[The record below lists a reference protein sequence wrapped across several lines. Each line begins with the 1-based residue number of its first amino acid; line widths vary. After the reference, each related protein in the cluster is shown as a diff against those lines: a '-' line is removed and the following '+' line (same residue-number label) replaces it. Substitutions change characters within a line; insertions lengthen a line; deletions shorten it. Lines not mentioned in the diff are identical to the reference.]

1 MTPDRDDLL
10 AYALGTLSPAEA
22 ARVEAELD
30 RDPALRAE
38 LRADLDALALLLD
51 DLDVEAAAVP
61 AEAGEALLA
70 RVREEG
76 AQTGRSPGSAAA
88 PPAPTPRPPRR
99 WPIALGLVAALALVF
114 VLLPRPQTDPLE
126 AYRTTPGAVERTLE
140 AGGERVG
147 TLVQLP
153 GGRVYVHLSRA
164 LPPERTYQ
172 LWQIEDGTPVSLG
185 VFERG
190 LLVTLPPGATV
201 AVSVEP
207 PGGSPQPTT
216 TPLFVQPL

>member
-51 DLDVEAAAVP
+51 DLGPQAAPVP
-61 AEAGEALLA
+61 ADAEQALLA
-70 RVREEG
+70 RVRAG
-76 AQTGRSPGSAAA
+76 GPSGSGAA
-88 PPAPTPRPPRR
+88 PAPLPPARPPRR
-99 WPIALGLVAALALVF
+99 WPVAVGLAAALALAF
-114 VLLPRPQTDPLE
+114 ALLPRPQPDPLE
-126 AYRTTPGAVERTLE
+126 AYRTAPGAVERPLE
-140 AGGERVG
+140 SGGERLG

-153 GGRVYVHLSRA
+153 EGRVYVHLTRP

-172 LWQIEDGTPVSLG
+172 LWRIESGTPVSLG

-190 LLVTLPPGATV
+190 LLVTLTPGSTV

-216 TPLFVQPL
+216 TPLFVQTL

>member
-10 AYALGTLSPAEA
+10 AHALGILSPAEA
-22 ARVEAELD
+22 ARVEAELA

-51 DLDVEAAAVP
+51 DLDPAAGKVP
-61 AEAGEALLA
+61 AGAGAELLA
-70 RVREEG
+70 RVRAEEAG
-76 AQTGRSPGSAAA
+76 AQMPEVA
-88 PPAPTPRPPRR
+88 PAPLPARPPRR
-99 WPIALGLVAALALVF
+99 WPVAVALAAALALVF
-114 VLLPRPQTDPLE
+114 ALLPRPQPDPLE
-126 AYRTTPGAVERTLE
+126 AYRTAPGAAERTLE

-153 GGRVYVHLSRA
+153 GGRVYVHLTRP

-172 LWQIEDGTPVSLG
+172 LWRIENGTPVSLG

-190 LLVTLPPGATV
+190 LLVTLAPGSTV

-207 PGGSPQPTT
+207 PGGSPRPTT
-216 TPLFVQPL
+216 TPLFVQAI

>member
-22 ARVEAELD
+22 ARVEADLD

-51 DLDVEAAAVP
+51 DLDPQAVP
-61 AEAGEALLA
+61 VPAGAGETLLT
-70 RVREEG
+70 RVRG
-76 AQTGRSPGSAAA
+76 KGSPVLGAA
-88 PPAPTPRPPRR
+88 PVPFPPARPPRR
-99 WPIALGLVAALALVF
+99 WPIAVGLVAALALVF
-114 VLLPRPQTDPLE
+114 VLLPRPQPDPLE
-126 AYRTTPGAVERTLE
+126 AYLETPGAVERTLE
-140 AGGERVG
+140 SDGERVG

-153 GGRVYVHLSRA
+153 GGRVYVHLSRP

-172 LWQIEDGTPVSLG
+172 LWRIRDGTPVSLG
-185 VFERG
+185 IFERS
-190 LLVTLPPGATV
+190 LLVTLAPGSTL

-216 TPLFVQPL
+216 TPLVVQPL

>member
-30 RDPALRAE
+30 RDPVLRAE

-51 DLDVEAAAVP
+51 DLDPAAVTVP
-61 AEAGEALLA
+61 ADAEGALLA
-70 RVREEG
+70 RVRAEESSGPG
-76 AQTGRSPGSAAA
+76 AALTPL
-88 PPAPTPRPPRR
+88 PPVRPPRR
-99 WPIALGLVAALALVF
+99 WPVAVALAAALALVF
-114 VLLPRPQTDPLE
+114 VLLPRPQPGPLE
-126 AYRTTPGAVERTLE
+126 VYRSTPGAAERTLE

-153 GGRVYVHLSRA
+153 EGRVYVHLSRP

-172 LWQIEDGTPVSLG
+172 LWRIENGTPVSLG

-190 LLVTLPPGATV
+190 LLVSLPPGSTV

-216 TPLFVQPL
+216 TPLFVQAL

>member
-51 DLDVEAAAVP
+51 DLDPAAVP
-61 AEAGEALLA
+61 VPAGAGEALLA
-70 RVREEG
+70 RVRAEG
-76 AQTGRSPGSAAA
+76 SPVQGAVPTPL
-88 PPAPTPRPPRR
+88 PPARPPRR
-99 WPIALGLVAALALVF
+99 WPVAVALVAALALIF
-114 VLLPRPQTDPLE
+114 VLLPRPQPDPLE
-126 AYRTTPGAVERTLE
+126 AYLETPGAVERSLE
-140 AGGERVG
+140 ADGERVG
-147 TLVQLP
+147 TLVRLP
-153 GGRVYVHLSRA
+153 EGRVYVHLSRP

-172 LWQIEDGTPVSLG
+172 LWRIENGTPVSLG

-190 LLVTLPPGATV
+190 LLVTLAPGSTL

-216 TPLFVQPL
+216 PPLFVQPL

>member
-1 MTPDRDDLL
+1 
-10 AYALGTLSPAEA
+10 
-22 ARVEAELD
+22 
-30 RDPALRAE
+30 
-38 LRADLDALALLLD
+38 
-51 DLDVEAAAVP
+51 
-61 AEAGEALLA
+61 
-70 RVREEG
+70 
-76 AQTGRSPGSAAA
+76 
-88 PPAPTPRPPRR
+88 PPRR
-99 WPIALGLVAALALVF
+99 WPIALGLVAALALAF
-114 VLLPRPQTDPLE
+114 ALLPRPQTDPLE
-126 AYRTTPGAVERTLE
+126 VYRTTPGAVERSLE

-153 GGRVYVHLSRA
+153 EGRVYVHLSRT

-172 LWQIEDGTPVSLG
+172 LWQIQDGTPVSLG

-190 LLVTLPPGATV
+190 LLVTLSPGATV

>member
-22 ARVEAELD
+22 ARVEADLD

-51 DLDVEAAAVP
+51 DLDPQAVP
-61 AEAGEALLA
+61 VSAGAEQTLLA
-70 RVREEG
+70 RVRAEG
-76 AQTGRSPGSAAA
+76 SPGPGAA
-88 PPAPTPRPPRR
+88 PIPLPSARPPRR
-99 WPIALGLVAALALVF
+99 WPVAVGLVAALALVF
-114 VLLPRPQTDPLE
+114 VLLPRPQADPLE
-126 AYRTTPGAVERTLE
+126 AYLETPGAVERSLE
-140 AGGERVG
+140 SDGERVG

-153 GGRVYVHLSRA
+153 QGRVFVQLSRP
-164 LPPERTYQ
+164 LPPQRTYQ
-172 LWQIEDGTPVSLG
+172 LWRIENGTPVSLG
-185 VFERG
+185 TFERG
-190 LLVTLPPGATV
+190 LLVTLAPGSTL

>member
-22 ARVEAELD
+22 ARVEAELA

-51 DLDVEAAAVP
+51 DLDPAAVP
-61 AEAGEALLA
+61 LPAGAEDALLA
-70 RVREEG
+70 RVRAEG
-76 AQTGRSPGSAAA
+76 GPVPHVAPAPL
-88 PPAPTPRPPRR
+88 PPARPPRR
-99 WPIALGLVAALALVF
+99 WPIAVGLVAALALVF
-114 VLLPRPQTDPLE
+114 ALLPRPQPDPLE
-126 AYRTTPGAVERTLE
+126 AYLETPGAVERSLE
-140 AGGERVG
+140 ADGERVG
-147 TLVQLP
+147 TLVRLP
-153 GGRVYVHLSRA
+153 EGRVYVHLSRP

-172 LWQIEDGTPVSLG
+172 LWRIENGTPVSLG
-185 VFERG
+185 TFERG
-190 LLVTLPPGATV
+190 LLVTLAPGSTL

-216 TPLFVQPL
+216 PPLFVQPL